1 MNGLK
6 LVAIEVSE
14 EAKLKLKKM
23 NEKREERMKKLVEDY
38 KNGKLKQLYGS
49 MVKLYIMTVF

>member
-1 MNGLK
+1 MFLNSLKKLKNMNGLK

-38 KNGKLKQLYGS
+38 KNGKLK
-49 MVKLYIMTVF
+49 